1 MFGNFMKNSNNSLM
15 YRQMKRLMAIGAAAV
30 MAATAAAAPGTET
43 AKQDNTLSLK
53 SPDNRLEL
61 CFYLT
66 EKGEPFYSLSFNG
79 QKVLDDSRMG
89 FEIRHE
95 GGVSDIQP
103 FMAGWDIKESNTVL
117 HPSQMREGFR
127 IDSVVRTSVDYTWEP
142 VWGEESSIR
151 DRHNEMAVYLW
162 QPLDKAMN
170 TAKAGDAAATD
181 GNGGKEGNG
190 KDGQIAGENNA
201 GDDEAEG
208 RTVVIRFRLF
218 DDGLGFRYEFPKQ
231 KNLGYFIVG
240 NELTEF
246 VLDEDLTTFWIAG
259 DYDSNEFMYTT
270 SPLSRI
276 AALYPDFDRS
286 GNACICPMPV
296 PGVQTPVMMK
306 RDSGGLYVNIHEA
319 ALVNFPAMQL
329 EVHDATPVM
338 GTQDTQEILG
348 AQETQ
353 GTQASETQ
361 TTQGTQ
367 DKGSL
372 GTDSAVERRTKFV
385 AHLVPDA
392 LGNRGHVQTPQTT
405 PWRTVIVADNA
416 PAILESRLILNL
428 NEPCAIEDTDWIK
441 PQKFVGVWWQMFA
454 PGRGTWSYTNEPNV
468 QLGITDYTK
477 TVPNGTHA
485 ANTENVKKYIDFAA
499 ANNIQGVL
507 VEGWNQGWEDWFGQ
521 FKEFVFDFLTPYP
534 DFDVVELR
542 EYAKS
547 KGVQLVMHH
556 ETSGSTTNYERYLDR
571 AYQFMKDNNYSV
583 VKSGYVGPIIPRGS
597 HHYDQSTVNHF
608 LHCIKRAADYEIMID
623 AHEPV
628 RPTGLHRTWPNYLAA
643 ESARGTEFESSDA
656 VGNPPEH
663 TTILPFTRLMGGP
676 MDYTPGIFQQ
686 DMKYYDENA
695 KGHIHTTLVKQL
707 ALYVVIYSPLQ
718 MVADL
723 PENYERFPDAF
734 TFIRNVPTD
743 WDYTKVLEAE
753 PGDYITTARKAK
765 GEDRWYIGAITDE
778 NARTSVIDLSKLPLT
793 KGKTYTATIYAD
805 GDDASWDLNP
815 QSYKITETIV
825 NSGSKLEIPL
835 ASSGGAAIEIK

>member
-1 MFGNFMKNSNNSLM
+1 
-15 YRQMKRLMAIGAAAV
+15 MKRLLAMSAAAM
-30 MAATAAAAPGTET
+30 MAATAMAAPEAGTPD
-43 AKQDNTLSLK
+43 KSDSLSLL
-53 SPDNRLEL
+53 SPDKRLEL
-61 CFYLT
+61 NFYLT
-66 EKGEPFYSLSFNG
+66 DKGEPFYSLTFDGRS
-79 QKVLDDSRMG
+79 VIDDSRLG
-89 FEIRHE
+89 FDIRHE

-103 FMAGWDIKESNTVL
+103 FMNGWETKETNTVL
-117 HPSQMREGFR
+117 RPSQMREGF
-127 IDSVVRTSVDYTWEP
+127 ILDSTARTTVDYTWET
-142 VWGEESSIR
+142 VWGEESHIR
-151 DRHNEMAVYLW
+151 DHHNELAVYLR
-162 QPLDKAMN
+162 QPMS
-170 TAKAGDAAATD
+170 AAFGTETD
-181 GNGGKEGNG
+181 G
-190 KDGQIAGENNA
+190 DRTIA
-201 GDDEAEG
+201 
-208 RTVVIRFRLF
+208 IRFRLF
-218 DDGLGFRYEFPKQ
+218 NDGLGFRYEFPKQ
-231 KNLGYFIVG
+231 KTLGYFIIR

-246 VLDEDLTTFWIAG
+246 TFHEDLTTFWIAG
-259 DYDSNEFMYTT
+259 DYDSNEFIHET
-270 SPLSRI
+270 SPMSRI

-296 PGVQTPVMMK
+296 PGVQTPVMFR
-306 RDSGGLYVNIHEA
+306 RDGGGLYVNIHEA

-329 EVHDATPVM
+329 EVQDA
-338 GTQDTQEILG
+338 GEG
-348 AQETQ
+348 
-353 GTQASETQ
+353 
-361 TTQGTQ
+361 
-367 DKGSL
+367 
-372 GTDSAVERRTKFV
+372 RTKFV
-385 AHLVPDA
+385 SHLVPDA

-405 PWRTVIVADNA
+405 PWRTIIVTDNA

-428 NEPCAIEDTDWIK
+428 NEPCAIEDTDWIR

-454 PGRGTWSYTNEPNV
+454 PGQGTWSYTNEPNV

-477 TVPNGTHA
+477 TTPNGTHA

-556 ETSGSTTNYERYLDR
+556 ETSGSTLNYERYLDR

-608 LHCIKRAADYEIMID
+608 LHCIRRAADYQIMID

-656 VGNPPEH
+656 IGNPPEH
-663 TTILPFTRLMGGP
+663 TTILPFTRIMGGP

-707 ALYVVIYSPLQ
+707 ALYVVLYSPLQ

-765 GEDRWYIGAITDE
+765 GEDKWYIGAITDE
-778 NARTSVIDLSKLPLT
+778 NERTATIDFSKLPLT
-793 KGKTYTATIYAD
+793 KGKQYTATIYAD
-805 GDDASWDLNP
+805 GEDASWDENP
-815 QSYKITETIV
+815 QSYKISETLIT
-825 NSGSKLEIPL
+825 SGSKLEIPL
-835 ASSGGAAIEIK
+835 ARSGGVAIELR